1 MEVLASDITPAMVVA
16 ILKPLSA
23 TRANTA
29 HRLRAWIHSILVY
42 AGKLHAPTDP
52 SRFTSEYFAG
62 LIPRKEKAQPTVNHA
77 ALAVE
82 DMPEFVA
89 RLKAEPGSTA
99 RCLQFAVY
107 CALRSNEAIGLKWSY
122 IDPAARVITI
132 PPEAMKTGKAFRV
145 ALPER
150 AVGLLQQLPRLKGRE
165 WVFPGRFGGRLSDKA
180 LASVLRRI
188 GYSGRATVH
197 GFRST
202 FRHYVGEH
210 TDFDTSLAEY
220 ALAHQVGGKVERAYA
235 RGDNLLKRF
244 AVMNAWAGFI
254 DPAPAQ
260 QPICVDDN
268 VVPLKATGS

>member
-1 MEVLASDITPAMVVA
+1 MVVA
-16 ILKPLSA
+16 LLKPLTA
-23 TRANTA
+23 AHANTA
-29 HRLRAWIHSILVY
+29 HRLRTWVRSILTH
-42 AGKLHAPTDP
+42 ADKLGAPTD
-52 SRFTSEYFAG
+52 SSKFTAQYFEG

-77 ALAVE
+77 ALDVE
-82 DMPEFVA
+82 DMPAFVA
-89 RLKAEPGSTA
+89 RLKAERGSAA
-99 RCLQFAVY
+99 RCLLFAVY

-122 IDPAARVITI
+122 VDLTARVATI
-132 PPEAMKTGKAFRV
+132 PPKAMKTGKAFRV

-150 AVGLLQQLPRLKGRE
+150 AVLLLQQLPRLKGSE

-180 LASVLRRI
+180 LASALRRI

-254 DPAPAQ
+254 DPVPV
-260 QPICVDDN
+260 CVDDN